1 MNLEFLDFVTFIRF
15 YILLT
20 FILAIILRDKKKYY
34 HKMVLLIIFIGLIN
48 EFLSAFLSFQ
58 GISIKIN
65 TNIYALVNSSLW
77 IYILFKNFKNNFYL
91 LLIIFYLI
99 FGVSNLIFMGNLV
112 QFNVTNFIVG
122 AIIYLIIFI
131 IESYNHLKKENLNFF
146 LCNNYILFS
155 APVLFFIG
163 FSLMLSFRSKELTSC
178 LILDDIKL
186 YTLVGNFVNIVYYT
200 LINIYIL
207 KERKSQNG

>member
-146 LCNNYILFS
+146 LCNNYILLS

>member
-1 MNLEFLDFVTFIRF
+1 M
-15 YILLT
+15 T

>member
-99 FGVSNLIFMGNLV
+99 FGVSNLIFMRNLV